1 MSDGKVDAVGIWNAT
16 EISLDKP
23 IDWDPS
29 MGDPWA
35 DTNVY
40 GDYFIGTC
48 NSRFTSVPEIE
59 VVIRNDYFE
68 AYQAGLRGR
77 TEEDGWWKID
87 NGGTDSYRVKYVGIE
102 ELDLFFPDDEDG
114 TYSAS
119 PI

>member
-1 MSDGKVDAVGIWNAT
+1 MIDGNLDGGGIWNAT
-16 EISLDKP
+16 EISWNEP
-23 IDWDPS
+23 TAIDPS
-29 MGDPWA
+29 IGDIWA

-48 NSRFTSVPEIE
+48 NSRFTLVPEIE

-87 NGGTDSYRVKYVGIE
+87 NGGEDSYRVKYVGIE
-102 ELDLFFPDDEDG
+102 ELDLSFPDDDDG